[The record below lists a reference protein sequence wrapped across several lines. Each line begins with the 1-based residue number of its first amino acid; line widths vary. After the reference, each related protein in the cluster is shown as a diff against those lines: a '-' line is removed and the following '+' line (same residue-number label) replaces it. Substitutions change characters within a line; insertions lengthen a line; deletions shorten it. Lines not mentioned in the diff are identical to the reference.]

1 MEENK
6 ENINNKKVDELLDS
20 DSLDSDNS
28 DKSVQDSKENMVS
41 DRKDSS
47 LDDGSKSSKQGSG
60 NSNDMHEG
68 VSKNVR
74 FLIGKK
80 VGMTQIFDEN
90 GVSFPTTVIDVEPN
104 VITQLKT
111 VKTDGY
117 SAVQLGVGN
126 VKEQN
131 VSKAHV
137 GKFKSNKI
145 PLKSVL
151 KEFRVLDH
159 VIDSLDLGCIVTA
172 NIFDVGDFV
181 DVTGISIG
189 KGFAGVMKR
198 HGFGGGRRSHGKNS
212 VMRKPGAIG
221 ASADPARVWPGKKM
235 AGRMGGKNVTVK
247 KLSVLR
253 VENNKIFV
261 NGSIPGYDNGIVY
274 IKS

>member
-41 DRKDSS
+41 DSKDSS
-47 LDDGSKSSKQGSG
+47 LDDGSKSSKQGSD

-68 VSKNVR
+68 VRKNVR

-90 GVSFPTTVIDVEPN
+90 GVSFPATIIDVEPN

-131 VSKAHV
+131 ASKAHI
-137 GKFKSNKI
+137 GKFKSKKI

-159 VIDSLDLGCIVTA
+159 VIDSLELGCIVTA